1 MKRLLIIIIA
11 LLMLTAAGCG
21 TNGEL
26 NVETNPPVSPS
37 PTCEEIIQAVS
48 SGDWAPVTLE
58 KMAVSIDTIIVGKV
72 KEVLPAVRV
81 NLTEYGYETSSDR
94 EEWANI
100 TRCRVEVLT
109 SVKGELAQGET
120 INADQRGGFA
130 ECINEYTENLPFLE
144 EGSTYILFL
153 YEPEFGKDAPYCKYM
168 TGTLQSF
175 LEVVDGKM
183 LKQDYNFFEEET
195 PVEEAVEKIKAVMIP
210 VLPKNIP
217 LEEAIDTL
225 SQWLE
230 VYDEQFKPSAR
241 MTDEELAR
249 IYDFEGVE
257 FVEKIVGLKLEIGY
271 MVIWIKTSQ
280 LDRNQQ
286 EEFRAELGSAADRIA
301 DEMEIHSKVSCS
313 AFDTLI
319 TIIGASEDNA
329 SVHTEYLKMIT
340 ED

>member
-1 MKRLLIIIIA
+1 MKRLLIIIIV
-11 LLMLTAAGCG
+11 LLMLTAAGCS

-26 NVETNPPVSPS
+26 NVETNLPVSPS
-37 PTCEEIIQAVS
+37 PTCEEIIQAVRL
-48 SGDWAPVTLE
+48 GDWAPVTLE

-100 TRCRVEVLT
+100 TRCRVEVRT

-120 INADQRGGFA
+120 INVDQRGGLA

-144 EGSTYILFL
+144 DGSTYILFL

-195 PVEEAVEKIKAVMIP
+195 PVEEAVEKIEAVMIP
-210 VLPKNIP
+210 IPPVNIP
-217 LEEAIDTL
+217 IEQAVQAL
-225 SQWLE
+225 SEFLANYE
-230 VYDEQFKPSAR
+230 TELGFAPKRDL
-241 MTDEELAR
+241 TNEELAQ
-249 IYDFEGVE
+249 IHDFEGDSLIKEV
-257 FVEKIVGLKLEIGY
+257 KGLVLENDR
-271 MVIWIKTSQ
+271 MVIWVKTDELNKGQQNDFEQDLSSSIKLYADS
-280 LDRNQQ
+280 
-286 EEFRAELGSAADRIA
+286 LGRR
-301 DEMEIHSKVSCS
+301 
-313 AFDTLI
+313 L
-319 TIIGASEDNA
+319 
-329 SVHTEYLKMIT
+329 
-340 ED
+340 